1 MFFSWR
7 QERCSKRESHIQWAG
22 RKGALPVCKEKGNGN
37 LNIRPPWAAE
47 RLLAPSQ
54 QWNGTSALQLQE
66 TKFCQQPEWT
76 SKWILLQVRHRPADT
91 LILAVGDQWRETKQA
106 HSDSDLRNC
115 ETLICIVLSCYLHD
129 NLLQQPQK
137 INMAPNMLETRAV
150 TRPLTRHELASDR
163 WGLEIWPFNPQT
175 ISLNN

>member
-22 RKGALPVCKEKGNGN
+22 RKGALPVCKGKGNGN
-37 LNIRPPWAAE
+37 LNIRSPWAAE

-66 TKFCQQPEWT
+66 TKFCQQPECT

-150 TRPLTRHELASDR
+150 TRSLTRHELASDR